1 MIGFSR
7 NAPLPTATIPKTS
20 SSRLPSAARAT
31 KATLSIT
38 HGSRSRRHKLS
49 YNDKATLNN
58 LVRISEL
65 HQKQSHWTI
74 ENDLY
79 GTPEKLAPVGGFT
92 WACGAS
98 VRISRTDKMYRIA
111 IVWPDGEKV
120 FMASKM
126 SNPWTN
132 RNKFTFDTRGLAIYV
147 DMTEQ
152 QVRDERK
159 KNYEDSQVP
168 VPENRK
174 EQ

>member
-1 MIGFSR
+1 MGVRCVGENQPHRQDVSHC
-7 NAPLPTATIPKTS
+7 N
-20 SSRLPSAARAT
+20 RLAGRGKSF
-31 KATLSIT
+31 
-38 HGSRSRRHKLS
+38 HG
-49 YNDKATLNN
+49 
-58 LVRISEL
+58 V
-65 HQKQSHWTI
+65 
-74 ENDLY
+74 
-79 GTPEKLAPVGGFT
+79 
-92 WACGAS
+92 
-98 VRISRTDKMYRIA
+98 
-111 IVWPDGEKV
+111 
-120 FMASKM
+120 KM

>member
-1 MIGFSR
+1 MGVR
-7 NAPLPTATIPKTS
+7 CVGENQPHRQDVAHCH
-20 SSRLPSAARAT
+20 RLAGR
-31 KATLSIT
+31 
-38 HGSRSRRHKLS
+38 G
-49 YNDKATLNN
+49 
-58 LVRISEL
+58 
-65 HQKQSHWTI
+65 
-74 ENDLY
+74 
-79 GTPEKLAPVGGFT
+79 
-92 WACGAS
+92 
-98 VRISRTDKMYRIA
+98 
-111 IVWPDGEKV
+111 KV

-147 DMTEQ
+147 DVTEQ

>member
-1 MIGFSR
+1 
-7 NAPLPTATIPKTS
+7 
-20 SSRLPSAARAT
+20 ARMP

-79 GTPEKLAPVGGFT
+79 GTPEKLATVGGFT

-98 VRISRTDKMYRIA
+98 VRISRTDKMFRIA
-111 IVWPDGEKV
+111 IVWPEGETAC
-120 FMASKM
+120 MASKC
-126 SNPWTN
+126 PILG
-132 RNKFTFDTRGLAIYV
+132 RR
-147 DMTEQ
+147 
-152 QVRDERK
+152 ER
-159 KNYEDSQVP
+159 S
-168 VPENRK
+168 
-174 EQ
+174 